1 MKKRLVILA
10 LIVTAIGGGAA
21 LYAGPGRA
29 HFAREGHGGGGHGF
43 GFFGHL
49 HEIAGELDLSDA
61 QKTQIHAIFR
71 ETREQN
77 QEIREELHGGYKEVA
92 KTLIANPN
100 NVAAAQAQLDRQLET
115 ERALKNSILQG
126 AAKALAVLTPEQRT
140 KLALILAEHAEKHG
154 NRRN

>member
-1 MKKRLVILA
+1 MKKRLIIIA
-10 LIVTAIGGGAA
+10 LIVTALGGAA

-29 HFAREGHGGGGHGF
+29 HFRGHGGGF
-43 GFFGHL
+43 AFFAHL
-49 HEIAGELDLSDA
+49 HQIADELDLTDA

-77 QEIREELHGGYKEVA
+77 REIREELHGGFKDVA

-100 NVAAAQAQLDRQLET
+100 DVAAAQAQLDRQLDT
-115 ERALKNSILQG
+115 ERALKTSILQG
-126 AAKALAVLTPEQRT
+126 ASKALSVLTPEQRT
-140 KLALILAEHAEKHG
+140 KLALIIAEHAEKRG